1 MLTPMP
7 TPTAMLLSPSL
18 PLPPPLLVSNAIF
31 ASPPPYLSLQSRQML
46 LLPTPPA
53 PLNPIFIVH
62 RHHLVL
68 RGTILCHVGNLFCLK
83 LQQI

>member
-1 MLTPMP
+1 MPMP
-7 TPTAMLLSPSL
+7 TPTLLPPSL
-18 PLPPPLLVSNAIF
+18 PLPPLPLVSNAIF
-31 ASPPPYLSLQSRQML
+31 ASPPLRLKLQRRRTL
-46 LLPTPPA
+46 PPTPP
-53 PLNPIFIVH
+53 PPMNPFFIAH